1 MNVHIRPATVADTDW
16 ITALA
21 PRLHEFGP
29 APWRDVAAMNAS
41 VATGFA
47 QDLADPT
54 PGAAFFAAVGD
65 EGAPLGF
72 ITLHTTHD
80 YFTQEPVAHIGDIVV
95 ARAGEG
101 RGVGR
106 ALLTFAEQWAADG
119 DYRLM
124 SLNVF
129 AGNDRARRI
138 YEEAG
143 YEVEWTRMVKR
154 I

>member
-1 MNVHIRPATVADTDW
+1 
-16 ITALA
+16 
-21 PRLHEFGP
+21 
-29 APWRDVAAMNAS
+29 MNAS
-41 VATGFA
+41 VAEGFA
-47 QDLADPT
+47 KELAAPT
-54 PGAAFFAAVGD
+54 PGSAFFAAVDDDGT
-65 EGAPLGF
+65 PLGLLSLR
-72 ITLHTTHD
+72 TDHD
-80 YFTQEPVAHIGDIVV
+80 YFTKEPIAHISDIVV

-106 ALLTFAEQWAADG
+106 ALLAFAEQWATDG

-154 I
+154 V